1 VEAAALNL
9 ALGRKTVSKSIVSPT
24 DVPTDADYPSSRPK
38 VLYLGGTHDK
48 LIDLRGHL
56 GDDVEIVEVL
66 SPVRVV
72 SELSRDDYVAVYC
85 DADHFVG
92 ATDVAQLIRNDRLLQ
107 EMPDGV
113 VMLDSENTILWSNG
127 RLCTWCGRDDVV
139 GENFYSVL
147 GSPEILGPD
156 FCPFHTALSTRKVS
170 ASTLRSVDNRYYQIH
185 AAPVLEVGHDSPQNL
200 VVTVHDVSEEVLQ
213 QQKLAAIHQAGVELA
228 DLTTDEIANLSIDE
242 RIELLKS
249 NILQCTQDVLQLDVL
264 EIRMLQQDTGELIPI
279 MSVGFV
285 PLAASR
291 RLYVSTEGNGVTGFV
306 AATGK
311 SYVCEHTT
319 EDPLYIEGSEG
330 ARSSLTVPLM
340 LHEQV
345 IGTLNVESPEPN
357 AFSESDLQFLEIFAR
372 NVAVALNTLE
382 LLVAEKASTAAASVE
397 AIHSAVALPVD
408 EILNDAV
415 KVMERYIGHEAD
427 VVERLQGILRNARD
441 IKRVIQK
448 VGQSMAPTVA
458 SPNLDETE
466 SRPTLAGK
474 RILVVDTDE
483 SVRSAAH
490 ELLERYHCIVETAHD
505 ANTACSLVRNLGA
518 DTTYDVIIADIKL
531 PDMNGYEL
539 LCQLKEVSENTP
551 LVLMT
556 GFGYD
561 PDHSIVKARQAGLRS
576 VLYKPFRLDQLV
588 SAVEE
593 IVSSDRPSPP
603 VDI

>member
-1 VEAAALNL
+1 
-9 ALGRKTVSKSIVSPT
+9 VSKSIVSPK
-24 DVPTDADYPSSRPK
+24 DVPADADFSSQRPK
-38 VLYLGGTHDK
+38 VLYLGGTHDH

-56 GDDVEIVEVL
+56 GDDVEVVEVL

-72 SELSRDDYVAVYC
+72 SELSRDEYVAVYC

-92 ATDVAQLIRNDRLLQ
+92 ATDVAQLVRNDRLLQ
-107 EMPDGV
+107 ELPDGV
-113 VMLDSENTILWSNG
+113 VMLDSENTILWGNG
-127 RLCTWCGRDDVV
+127 RLRTWTGREEVI
-139 GENFYSVL
+139 GENFYHVL

-156 FCPFHTALSTRKVS
+156 FCPFHTALSTHKAS
-170 ASTLRSVDNRYYQIH
+170 TSTLRCTDNRYFRIH
-185 AAPVLEVGHDSPQNL
+185 AAPVLEIGRDAPQNL
-200 VVTVHDVSEEVLQ
+200 VVTIHDMSEEVLQ

-228 DLTTDEIANLSIDE
+228 DLTTDEIANLSVEE

-249 NILQCTQDVLQLDVL
+249 NILQCTQDVLQLDVI
-264 EIRMLQQDTGELIPI
+264 EIRMLQQETRELIPI
-279 MSVGFV
+279 MSVGIV
-285 PLAASR
+285 PLAATR
-291 RLYVSTEGNGVTGFV
+291 KLYASNEGNGVTGFV

-345 IGTLNVESPEPN
+345 IGTLNVESPEAN
-357 AFSESDLQFLEIFAR
+357 AFTESDLQFLEIFAR

-415 KVMERYIGHEAD
+415 KVMERYIGHEPE
-427 VVERLQGILRNARD
+427 VVEQLQSILRNARD

-448 VGQSMAPTVA
+448 VGQSMAPAVA
-458 SPNLDETE
+458 CPIHDETE
-466 SRPTLAGK
+466 ARPTLAGK
-474 RILVVDTDE
+474 RILVVDADE

-505 ANTACSLVRNLGA
+505 ANTACSLVKNLGA
-518 DTTYDVIIADIKL
+518 DVTYDVIIADIKL

-539 LCQLKEVSENTP
+539 LCKLRKMSEDVP

-561 PDHSIVKARQAGLRS
+561 PDHCIVKARQEGLS
-576 VLYKPFRLDQLV
+576 CVLHKPFRLDQLI

-593 IVSSDRPSPP
+593 IVSGDRPPSCGR
-603 VDI
+603 

>member
-1 VEAAALNL
+1 
-9 ALGRKTVSKSIVSPT
+9 VSKSIVSPN
-24 DVPTDADYPSSRPK
+24 DVPPDAKNTSPRPK
-38 VLYLGGTHDK
+38 VLCLGGTHDS

-56 GDDVEIVEVL
+56 GDDVEVVEVH

-72 SELSRDDYVAVYC
+72 AELSRDDYDAVYC

-92 ATDVAQLIRNDRLLQ
+92 VTNVAQLIRNDRLLQ
-107 EMPDGV
+107 ELPDGV
-113 VMLDSENTILWSNG
+113 VMLDNKNTILWGNG
-127 RLCTWCGRDDVV
+127 RLRTWCDRDDVV
-139 GENFYSVL
+139 GENFYRVF

-156 FCPFHTALSTRKVS
+156 FCPFHTALSTRKGS
-170 ASTLRSVDNRYYQIH
+170 ASTLRIADNRYYRIH
-185 AAPVLEVGHDSPQNL
+185 AAPIIEVGQETPQNL
-200 VVTVHDVSEEVLQ
+200 VVTVRDVSEEVLQ

-264 EIRMLQQDTGELIPI
+264 EIRMLQQETQELIPI
-279 MSVGFV
+279 MSVGII
-285 PLAASR
+285 PLAAKR
-291 RLYVSTEGNGVTGFV
+291 KLYASTEDNGATGFV

-311 SYVCEHTT
+311 SYVCEHTA

-330 ARSSLTVPLM
+330 ARSSMTVPLM

-345 IGTLNVESPEPN
+345 IGTFNVESSEAN

-382 LLVAEKASTAAASVE
+382 LLVAEKASTTAASVE
-397 AIHSAVALPVD
+397 AIHSAVAMPVD
-408 EILNDAV
+408 EILSDAV
-415 KVMERYIGHEAD
+415 QVMERYIGHDPD
-427 VVERLQGILRNARD
+427 VVERLQDILRNARD

-448 VGQSMAPTVA
+448 VGQSMAPAVA
-458 SPNLDETE
+458 TANLDETE
-466 SRPTLAGK
+466 ARPALAGK
-474 RILVVDTDE
+474 RILVVDADE
-483 SVRSAAH
+483 SVRLAAH
-490 ELLERYHCIVETAHD
+490 ELLGRYHCIVETAND
-505 ANTACSLVRNLGA
+505 ANTACSLVRNLGSE
-518 DTTYDVIIADIKL
+518 TRYDVIIADIKL

-539 LCQLKEVSENTP
+539 QCKLSEITNHVP

-561 PDHSIVKARQAGLRS
+561 PGHAIVKARQAGLRS
-576 VLYKPFRLDQLV
+576 VLFKPFRLDQLV

-593 IVSSDRPSPP
+593 VVTGEQPT
-603 VDI
+603 